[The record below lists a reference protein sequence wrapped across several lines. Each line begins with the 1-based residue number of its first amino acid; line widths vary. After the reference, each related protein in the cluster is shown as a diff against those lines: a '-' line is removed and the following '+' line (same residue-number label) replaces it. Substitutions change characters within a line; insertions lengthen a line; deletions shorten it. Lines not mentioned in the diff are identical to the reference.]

1 MADWL
6 PDLAAEF
13 PNTIERR
20 RQSSARP
27 DTMSEHSTSGIKP
40 FGNESTVDPD
50 TCRICRGEGTPE
62 EPLFY
67 PCKCSG
73 SIKYVHQD
81 CLMEWLSHSQK
92 KHCELC
98 KTPFRFTKLYSPDM
112 PKRLP
117 LYIFVTHMARYL
129 VRNILVWLR
138 AVLVISVWLGWL
150 PYLMRSVWSFLFWL
164 SDEGFGPGPPVIDS
178 RNGTSIGRDDLSSF
192 SITYTTTCASSPLFA
207 ATTTAASVGGVIE
220 QIPVS
225 SLLKSISK
233 PLVTSP
239 SSWLAML
246 LGLTPAIEKS
256 SSGVKELLNV
266 TAVNHVTTLP
276 PASYPSSLLS
286 DVSVLKN
293 FTRHPA
299 INRVIIAVL
308 EGQII
313 TLLVIVCF
321 ILIILVRDYVVQQQ
335 PEINMRA
342 AFAAGENEAPPP
354 VGPMNNPMEQEEI
367 IQDDSDLI
375 ILSDSDDDSDSNAGD
390 LITAHNDEREEANQ
404 GDYASD
410 LIGLQNPRPRPIAG
424 FRRRTTRPDAYGRQ
438 EDRGIITRTFTF
450 DSDIAERHEEP
461 EAGPSQHNFVD
472 RPVSNR
478 SEGANDGENGNPQS
492 PSTVK
497 EYLRI
502 YREAG
507 GDQEKI
513 LQIIKDEG
521 LEDHMRYWIQVT
533 QSMATAGKATEE
545 SNSDLRSRARNS
557 TMAQRE
563 RHPSSSPDRS
573 KSPRPGR
580 TASDT
585 SSWTMAETDDRD
597 TAASQI
603 SSDKGKSKAT
613 QASIP
618 EPGSWTSWGGEFG
631 EASPYSSN
639 SNDHIGSG
647 SGVSSSHV
655 PALTR
660 ARSASDGPRS
670 PKRINPLANNNWS
683 FSDLPPNPHEV
694 RHEGTSRLPAP
705 NLTISAFNP
714 TSATVDSREDIDD
727 IQLLEP
733 RAFDRNEQH
742 ANQTES
748 HLQTGLGMQLDAEDR
763 LAAEYDLLGPVGD
776 GPVNNHAGMA
786 EQVHDTEPAIIVAR
800 QAGGIVDRV
809 ADFMWGDVE
818 AGPHD
823 DIEPEDAVDIFGDNQ
838 NAPFFDNDRML
849 GRQEEEAEM
858 APDVVEAAVAAGLDP
873 EAVEDAEDFE
883 GIMELIGMRGPIA
896 GLFQN
901 AIFCAFLVSISIFLC
916 IFIPYNVGR
925 VSVWTIANPARL
937 LRIVFSVSKFVQDA
951 VLLVIGYTSTLT
963 FTLFEAF
970 RLLFKIEHGKQL
982 MHTLRIDTRR
992 VALGAFDRILASF
1005 MSEMPLISVSEM
1017 RNFSALSHEALLMV
1031 KSDIRY
1037 AFSSLGSVIFYIFG
1051 GDYSAKWA
1059 VAQSWI
1065 SFLGPEILEF
1075 LKSIP
1080 GIIVQ
1085 PGSWMLNLNLP
1096 ESPFSANPGL
1106 AHWDAND
1113 RTWAILLGYVS
1124 LSILAGL
1131 YLARGTPFSTGQTA
1145 QEWEASV
1152 IDALNQASGVMKVIL
1167 IISIEML
1174 IFPLYCGLLLD
1185 FALLPLFEG
1194 TTVKSRLLFT
1204 YNYPLT
1210 SIFVHWFVGTGYMF
1224 HFALFVSM
1232 CRKIMRKGV
1241 LYFIR
1246 DPDDPEFHPVRDVL
1260 ERNVTTQ
1267 LRKIL
1272 FSAFVY
1278 GALVVICLGGVV
1290 WGLSLALPNVLPIHY
1305 SSNEPVLEFPIDLL
1319 FYNFLMP
1326 LAVRFF
1332 KPSDGLHAMYTWWF
1346 RKCARGLR
1354 LTWFLFGER
1363 RVDEEGTLALPRDS
1377 PYQNLPWW
1385 CRVFLEVSNENE
1397 VIPKTW
1403 QDTFKGG
1410 KAKPSSRIPA
1420 EEMTLQDAKKK
1431 KLIESGQ
1438 LIPDGR
1444 LVRSPASDQV
1454 KIPKGQ
1460 TVFLDVPEEGMERDG
1475 SPDRSEPDLLS
1486 GIHYQL
1492 VYVPPWFRLRIFLFI
1507 LFIWIFAAVTGVG
1520 FTIVP
1525 LVFGRRMF
1533 KVLIPSHIRT
1543 NDIYAFS
1550 IGIYILG
1557 SLGYFVFHLQ
1567 SMLGKLK
1574 AWTTSAADSIL
1585 DRHAIQRA
1593 LQIASHACRLL
1604 YTYVVLLVVF
1614 PLLITLLV
1622 ELYLLMPL
1630 HTYMYPAGI
1639 DTTRRL
1645 DGLREGH
1652 TIRVIQAWTLG
1663 ILYLKL
1669 GSRAL
1674 TLYGGR
1680 PAHAVRA
1687 VLRRGWLEPDIGVLT
1702 RAFVIPGVVASLL
1715 MIVVPPIIA
1724 RIALERVL
1732 DIDEGM
1738 TREMRVLTFRLAYP
1752 FMAVFWIG
1760 LLMTRNMLRVFEGWQ
1775 VRIRDETYLMGERL
1789 HNFGGTA
1796 SKVSGWKGSTRL

>member
-1 MADWL
+1 MADWP

-40 FGNESTVDPD
+40 FGNDASVDPD

-73 SIKYVHQD
+73 SIKFVHQD

-129 VRNILVWLR
+129 VRNVLVWLR
-138 AVLVISVWLGWL
+138 AILVISVWLGWL

-164 SDEGFGPGPPVIDS
+164 SDEGFGPGPPVLDN

-192 SITYTTTCASSPLFA
+192 SITYATTCPSSPLFA
-207 ATTTAASVGGVIE
+207 TTTTAASVGGVID

-233 PLVTSP
+233 PLATSP

-246 LGLTPAIEKS
+246 LGLSPAIEKS
-256 SSGVKELLNV
+256 TSGVKELLNV
-266 TAVNHVTTLP
+266 TAVNHVTTSLP
-276 PASYPSSLLS
+276 AGYPSSLLS

-354 VGPMNNPMEQEEI
+354 VGPMNNPMARNVDLG
-367 IQDDSDLI
+367 DDEDL
-375 ILSDSDDDSDSNAGD
+375 DSDDDSAPLGGD
-390 LITAHNDEREEANQ
+390 LVMAYADEQEEANQ
-404 GDYASD
+404 GDRARD
-410 LIGLQNPRPRPIAG
+410 LMGLQNPRPRPIAG
-424 FRRRTTRPDAYGRQ
+424 YRRRAPRPNTDIRR
-438 EDRGIITRTFTF
+438 EDRGIINRTFTF
-450 DSDIAERHEEP
+450 DSEIAERDDEP
-461 EAGPSQHNFVD
+461 EAGPSQHNFAD
-472 RPVSNR
+472 RTVSNR
-478 SEGANDGENGNPQS
+478 FEGASDIEDGDPASQ
-492 PSTVK
+492 STVK

-502 YREAG
+502 YREAS
-507 GDQEKI
+507 GDQERI
-513 LQIIKDEG
+513 LQIIRDEG
-521 LEDHMRYWIQVT
+521 LEDRMRYWIRVT
-533 QSMATAGKATEE
+533 QTMATAGKAADE
-545 SNSDLRSRARNS
+545 SGPDSSNGDRSSAV
-557 TMAQRE
+557 AQCE
-563 RHPSSSPDRS
+563 RGPSSSPDRS
-573 KSPRPGR
+573 KSPRADR
-580 TASDT
+580 TGSDT
-585 SSWTMAETDDRD
+585 SSWTWAETDDGD
-597 TAASQI
+597 TAASQN
-603 SSDKGKSKAT
+603 SNSKGKDKAT
-613 QASIP
+613 KLVAAESD
-618 EPGSWTSWGGEFG
+618 SWTSWGGEFG
-631 EASPYSSN
+631 EAPPQSSN
-639 SNDHIGSG
+639 NDDNIGTG
-647 SGVSSSHV
+647 V
-655 PALTR
+655 PAFTR
-660 ARSASDGPRS
+660 ARAASDGPQS

-683 FSDLPPNPHEV
+683 FSDLPPNPHGE
-694 RHEGTSRLPAP
+694 RHEGTSRLPSS
-705 NLTISAFNP
+705 NLAISAFN
-714 TSATVDSREDIDD
+714 SASVTADPREDIDD

-733 RAFDRNEQH
+733 RAFNGDEQR
-742 ANQTES
+742 ASQTEA
-748 HLQTGLGMQLDAEDR
+748 HLQRSLGMQLDAQDR
-763 LAAEYDLLGPVGD
+763 LAAEYDLLGPVED
-776 GPVNNHAGMA
+776 GPADNTADMT
-786 EQVHDTEPAIIVAR
+786 EQVHDAEPVVVVAR
-800 QAGGIVDRV
+800 QPGGIVDRV

-818 AGPHD
+818 AGNHD
-823 DIEPEDAVDIFGDNQ
+823 DVEPEDAVDIFGDNQ
-838 NAPFFDNDRML
+838 NAPFFDNERML
-849 GRQEEEAEM
+849 GREDDEAEL

-925 VSVWTIANPARL
+925 VSVWVIANPARL

-951 VLLVIGYTSTLT
+951 VLLVVGYTSTLT
-963 FTLFEAF
+963 FAVFEAF
-970 RLLFKIEHGKQL
+970 RIIFKIEHGKQL

-992 VALGAFDRILASF
+992 VAIGALDRILASF
-1005 MSEMPLISVSEM
+1005 MSEMPLISVNEM
-1017 RNFSALSHEALLMV
+1017 RNFSALSHQALLMV

-1037 AFSSLGSVIFYIFG
+1037 AFSSLGNVALYIFG
-1051 GDYSAKWA
+1051 GDYSAKW
-1059 VAQSWI
+1059 VTAQSWI
-1065 SFLGPEILEF
+1065 SVFEPGIVEF
-1075 LKSIP
+1075 LRSIP
-1080 GIIVQ
+1080 STVVQ
-1085 PGSWMLNLNLP
+1085 PGSWMLNLSIP
-1096 ESPFSANPGL
+1096 ESPFSVNPGL

-1131 YLARGTPFSTGQTA
+1131 YLARGTPFSSGQTA
-1145 QEWEASV
+1145 QEWEASI

-1194 TTVKSRLLFT
+1194 TTIKSRLLFT

-1326 LAVRFF
+1326 LAVKFF

-1346 RKCARGLR
+1346 RKCARTLR

-1363 RVDEEGTLALPRDS
+1363 RVDEEGTLTLPRDS

-1385 CRVFLEVSNENE
+1385 YRLFLEVSKDNE
-1397 VIPKTW
+1397 VGPKTW

-1420 EEMTLQDAKKK
+1420 DEMTLQDAMKK
-1431 KLIESGQ
+1431 KLVESGQ

-1444 LVRSPASDQV
+1444 FVRSPASDQV

-1460 TVFLDVPEEGMERDG
+1460 TVFLDVSEQDIRQDGKLDRPE
-1475 SPDRSEPDLLS
+1475 SDLYS

-1533 KVLIPSHIRT
+1533 KILIPSHIRT

-1557 SLGYFVFHLQ
+1557 SLGYFLFHLQ
-1567 SMLGKLK
+1567 SMLGKLR
-1574 AWTTSAADSIL
+1574 AWTASVADSML
-1585 DRHAIQRA
+1585 DRHAIQRG
-1593 LQIASHACRLL
+1593 LQFTLHGCRLL
-1604 YTYVVLLVVF
+1604 YTYTVLLVVF

-1630 HTYMYPAGI
+1630 HTYMYPTGI
-1639 DTTRRL
+1639 DTTRL
-1645 DGLREGH
+1645 EGLREGH

-1687 VLRRGWLEPDIGVLT
+1687 VLRRGWLEPDIGILT
-1702 RAFVIPGVVASLL
+1702 RAFVIPGVLASLL
-1715 MIVVPPIIA
+1715 MIIVPPIIA
-1724 RIALERVL
+1724 QTFLQHVL
-1732 DIDEGM
+1732 DVNEGM

-1752 FMAVFWIG
+1752 FMAVFWVG
-1760 LLMTRNMLRVFEGWQ
+1760 LLMARNMLRVFEGWQ
-1775 VRIRDETYLMGERL
+1775 VRIRDEAYLMGERL